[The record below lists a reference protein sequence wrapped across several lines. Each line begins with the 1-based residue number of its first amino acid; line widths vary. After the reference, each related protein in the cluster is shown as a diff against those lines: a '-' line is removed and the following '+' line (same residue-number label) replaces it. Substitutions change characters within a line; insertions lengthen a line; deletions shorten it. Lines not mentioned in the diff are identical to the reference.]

1 MNFMGKRNK
10 NDEDATPED
19 NPGEVRDIREEIR
32 KRIEEAQRQRQDSI
46 PEQPHVLPVEERTQ
60 IPVQRIE
67 HPRSVHITDDTSAR
81 KSYRQMDLMRGRV
94 DDLRAQ
100 ADAAKEKA
108 AAILKK
114 RVGGSY
120 SPEVRPLRHE
130 KRRSRN
136 VVREVIRELHDPV
149 SARKAILNAEIL
161 GCPIGLRKPGQVKT
175 SWEQ

>member
-1 MNFMGKRNK
+1 MNFMGKKNK
-10 NDEDATPED
+10 NDEDATPEE

-32 KRIEEAQRQRQDSI
+32 KRINEAQRQRQDSL
-46 PEQPHVLPVEERTQ
+46 PELQRHVPVEERPQ

-67 HPRSVHITDDTSAR
+67 RPRPVHMTDDASAR
-81 KSYRQMDLMRGRV
+81 KSYREMNVMRSRI

-100 ADAAKEKA
+100 ADTAKEKA

-114 RVGGSY
+114 RVGNSY
-120 SPEVRPLRHE
+120 SAEVLPPRHE

-136 VVREVIRELHDPV
+136 VVREVICELHDPV